1 MSPDDV
7 TPAAEPPDPEVTA
20 AAEATW
26 PPARPRLSR
35 TRSITAW
42 VLVVLVSVLFPLSV
56 MTVWVVNTVT
66 NTDRYVET
74 LAPIATNPVVI
85 SHASARMTDEL
96 FSSVNVDRRSLR
108 SCPPRP
114 SRWRSL

>member
-7 TPAAEPPDPEVTA
+7 TPAAELPDPEVTA
-20 AAEATW
+20 ATEATAAR
-26 PPARPRLSR
+26 ARPRLSR

-56 MTVWVVNTVT
+56 MTVWVVNTMT

-74 LAPIATNPVVI
+74 LAPIASNPVVI
-85 SHASARMTDEL
+85 SHASVRITDEL
-96 FSSVNVDRRSLR
+96 FSSINVDQKLASLL
-108 SCPPRP
+108 PPRP